1 MIDPISIGLAF
12 TAAQTAVSHIKKAI
26 ALGKD
31 IHGIAGEFS
40 KFFQSADDVHIA
52 STRAKI
58 ANVGKSNA
66 QLGALAMQSAIHSN
80 ALREAERDLK
90 KMLYWELG
98 KPQIWDDMIKERT
111 RLIKAR
117 IAEERAIDVARLK
130 HKEQTAKQ
138 AMRALVGVGI
148 SAVVVSVIMGGI
160 SVYGSI
166 NEQRLYQEK
175 VAAGKYSNFLKARA
189 DQQRQTEEALA
200 AIK

>member
-52 STRAKI
+52 STRAKL

-80 ALREAERDLK
+80 ALRESERDLK
-90 KMLYWELG
+90 RMLYWELG

-117 IAEERAIDVARLK
+117 IAEERAMDAAKLK
-130 HKEQTAKQ
+130 HKEKVAKQ
-138 AMRALVGVGI
+138 AMSGLIGAGFSVI
-148 SAVVVSVIMGGI
+148 VVSIVMGGI
-160 SVYGSI
+160 SVYGVI
-166 NEQRLYQEK
+166 NDQRIYQEK
-175 VAAGKYSNFLKARA
+175 VAAVRYSNLRKARA
-189 DQQRQTEEALA
+189 AEQQQISEALT